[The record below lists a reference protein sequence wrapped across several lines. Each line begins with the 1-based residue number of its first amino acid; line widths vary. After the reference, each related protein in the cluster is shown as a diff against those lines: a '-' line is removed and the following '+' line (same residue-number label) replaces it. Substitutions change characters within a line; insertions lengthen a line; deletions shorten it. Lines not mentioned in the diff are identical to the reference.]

1 MKKIIDGITYES
13 TTLYDRTTALHDA
26 RVQAAREEISLNK
39 WIMKTIKEALEK
51 GGEHGGTSHKA

>member
-26 RVQAAREEISLNK
+26 RVQAAREEMSLNK
-39 WIMKTIKEALEK
+39 WIMKTIADALKK
-51 GGEHGGTSHKA
+51 GEESGGTPSQG

>member
-26 RVQAAREEISLNK
+26 RVQAAREEMSLNK
-39 WIMKTIKEALEK
+39 WIMKTIKAALK
-51 GGEHGGTSHKA
+51 GGEHGGTP